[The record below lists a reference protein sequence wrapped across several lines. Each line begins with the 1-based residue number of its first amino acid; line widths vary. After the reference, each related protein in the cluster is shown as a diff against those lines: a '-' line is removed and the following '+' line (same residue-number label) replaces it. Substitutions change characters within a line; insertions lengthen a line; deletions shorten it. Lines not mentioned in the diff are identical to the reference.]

1 MSAMQYIRNMLRNT
15 AGSMAIETALVAPVL
30 MVMSVGA
37 FEASTMVARQTE
49 LQSAAA
55 EVAAIVR
62 ASPPETSAQR
72 TTIRDIVATSTGVQ
86 PEQVAVSEVYRCG
99 TAESYVESSA
109 LCGSDAF
116 STYIQVTI
124 TDEYHP
130 LWTQFGIGGL
140 IAYTVQRTVQIG

>member
-1 MSAMQYIRNMLRNT
+1 M
-15 AGSMAIETALVAPVL
+15 
-30 MVMSVGA
+30 
-37 FEASTMVARQTE
+37 
-49 LQSAAA
+49 
-55 EVAAIVR
+55 
-62 ASPPETSAQR
+62 
-72 TTIRDIVATSTGVQ
+72 ATSTGVQ